1 MVCSASR
8 VIQFMAYSTLNGTM
22 TSSKRSQVQF
32 LGRVYQP
39 SAWEA
44 YFIFRGVTMT
54 QIKDLY
60 KVYGDSTRALDY
72 GTKEYKMP
80 SKVSRKVEILTG
92 VMMSSASKGV
102 QIPLSKFF
110 GRVASRWNG
119 KGTFTTADMFS
130 PSDLSQALRLFYA
143 KVSTGELTF
152 KEGALMA
159 EVIENKSTRQLVLVF
174 REFVPNLI
182 QIVPAEEKPKTSK
195 QADSQIADILE
206 EADLPEPKISE
217 LDRIIGKVADLA
229 KTDNTDVSA
238 ILNKAI
244 DALKALAIKEANVA

>member
-1 MVCSASR
+1 
-8 VIQFMAYSTLNGTM
+8 
-22 TSSKRSQVQF
+22 
-32 LGRVYQP
+32 
-39 SAWEA
+39 
-44 YFIFRGVTMT
+44 MT

-60 KVYGDSTRALDY
+60 KMYGDSTRALDY

-130 PSDLSQALRLFYA
+130 PSDLSQALR
-143 KVSTGELTF
+143 F
-152 KEGALMA
+152 KDGLLMA
-159 EVIENKSTRQLVLVF
+159 EVIENKSTRQLNLVF

-206 EADLPEPKISE
+206 KADLPEPSVSE
-217 LDRIIGKVADLA
+217 LDRIIGKVSELA
-229 KTDNTDVSA
+229 KTDNADVSA

>member
-1 MVCSASR
+1 
-8 VIQFMAYSTLNGTM
+8 M

-32 LGRVYQP
+32 LGRVYKP
-39 SAWEA
+39 SVWKA
-44 YFIFRGVTMT
+44 YFILGGSIMNV
-54 QIKDLY
+54 KDLY
-60 KVYGDSTRALDY
+60 KTYGESTRALDY

-80 SKVSRKVEILTG
+80 SKVSRKVEILVG

-119 KGTFTTADMFS
+119 KGTFTASDMFS
-130 PSDLSQALRLFYA
+130 PSDVSNALRLFYA
-143 KVSTGELTF
+143 KVATGELSF
-152 KEGALMA
+152 KEGLLMA
-159 EVIENKSTRQLVLVF
+159 EVIENKSTRQLNLVF

-182 QIVPAEEKPKTSK
+182 QIVPAEPVAPKTSK

-206 EADLPEPKISE
+206 EADLPEPKVSE
-217 LDRIIGKVADLA
+217 LDRIIGKVSELA
-229 KTDNTDVSA
+229 KTDNADVSA

>member
-1 MVCSASR
+1 
-8 VIQFMAYSTLNGTM
+8 
-22 TSSKRSQVQF
+22 
-32 LGRVYQP
+32 
-39 SAWEA
+39 
-44 YFIFRGVTMT
+44 MT

-60 KVYGDSTRALDY
+60 KMYGDSTRALDY

-80 SKVSRKVEILTG
+80 SKVSRKVEILVG

-130 PSDLSQALRLFYA
+130 PSDVSNALRLFYA
-143 KVSTGELTF
+143 KVAIGDLGF
-152 KEGALMA
+152 ADGLLMA
-159 EVIENKSTRQLVLVF
+159 EVIENKSTRQLNLVF
-174 REFVPNLI
+174 REFVPDLI
-182 QIVPAEEKPKTSK
+182 KIVPAEEKPKTSK

-206 EADLPEPKISE
+206 N
-217 LDRIIGKVADLA
+217 GKVADLA
-229 KTDNTDVSA
+229 KTDNADVSA

>member
-1 MVCSASR
+1 
-8 VIQFMAYSTLNGTM
+8 
-22 TSSKRSQVQF
+22 
-32 LGRVYQP
+32 
-39 SAWEA
+39 
-44 YFIFRGVTMT
+44 MT

-60 KVYGDSTRALDY
+60 KMYGDSTRALDY

-80 SKVSRKVEILTG
+80 SKVSRKVEILVG

-130 PSDLSQALRLFYA
+130 PTDLSQALRLFYA
-143 KVSTGELTF
+143 KVSTGELSF
-152 KEGALMA
+152 KDGLLMA

-182 QIVPAEEKPKTSK
+182 QIVPADPVAPKTSK
-195 QADSQIADILE
+195 QADKTLSAILE
-206 EADLPEPKISE
+206 KADLPEPVPVKTTVPEIALEPKIGEPVE
-217 LDRIIGKVADLA
+217 LSDAEKAMLQLQTMFMQSADVEVSNILGEAMEKLQALVIA
-229 KTDNTDVSA
+229 K
-238 ILNKAI
+238 
-244 DALKALAIKEANVA
+244 ANVA

>member
-1 MVCSASR
+1 MNA
-8 VIQFMAYSTLNGTM
+8 
-22 TSSKRSQVQF
+22 
-32 LGRVYQP
+32 
-39 SAWEA
+39 
-44 YFIFRGVTMT
+44 
-54 QIKDLY
+54 IKDLY

-80 SKVSRKVEILTG
+80 SKVNRKVEILVG

-119 KGTFTTADMFS
+119 KGTFTASDMFS
-130 PSDLSQALRLFYA
+130 PSDVSNALRLFYA
-143 KVSTGELTF
+143 KVATGELSF
-152 KEGALMA
+152 KDGLLMA

-195 QADSQIADILE
+195 QADFQIADILE
-206 EADLPEPKISE
+206 KADLPEPEVSE

-229 KTDNTDVSA
+229 KTDNADVSA

>member
-1 MVCSASR
+1 
-8 VIQFMAYSTLNGTM
+8 
-22 TSSKRSQVQF
+22 
-32 LGRVYQP
+32 
-39 SAWEA
+39 
-44 YFIFRGVTMT
+44 MT

-130 PSDLSQALRLFYA
+130 PTDLSQALRLFYA
-143 KVSTGELTF
+143 KVSTGELSF
-152 KEGALMA
+152 KDGLLMA

-182 QIVPAEEKPKTSK
+182 QIVPADPVAPKTSK
-195 QADSQIADILE
+195 QADKTLSAILE
-206 EADLPEPKISE
+206 KADLPEPVPVKTTVPEIALEPKIGEPVE
-217 LDRIIGKVADLA
+217 LSDAEKAMLQLQTMFMQSADVEVSNILGEAMEKLQALVIA
-229 KTDNTDVSA
+229 K
-238 ILNKAI
+238 
-244 DALKALAIKEANVA
+244 ANVA

>member
-1 MVCSASR
+1 
-8 VIQFMAYSTLNGTM
+8 
-22 TSSKRSQVQF
+22 
-32 LGRVYQP
+32 
-39 SAWEA
+39 
-44 YFIFRGVTMT
+44 MT

-80 SKVSRKVEILTG
+80 SKVNRKVSILMG

-119 KGTFTTADMFS
+119 KGTFTTADMIS
-130 PSDLSQALRLFYA
+130 PVDLSQALRLFYA
-143 KVSTGELTF
+143 KVSTGELSF
-152 KEGALMA
+152 KDGLLMA

-182 QIVPAEEKPKTSK
+182 QIVPAEPVAPKTSK
-195 QADSQIADILE
+195 QADSQILDILE
-206 EADLPEPKISE
+206 EADLPEPKVSE

-229 KTDNTDVSA
+229 KTDNADVSA